1 MSKKILVINASPN
14 RNGNTAHFVQ
24 TLLAG
29 RDYETLNLVDYHFGG
44 LGQVFAE
51 DDFEEIYQAM
61 VSADVLVFGS
71 PMYWHTFAGP
81 LKVLLDRIYVHE
93 GTDDLAGK
101 NLFFIIQG
109 TAPSPESI
117 ASTDFIISRFAQ
129 IYGLNYKGKA
139 NYLSEIKALQAKL

>member
-14 RNGNTAHFVQ
+14 KNGNTVHFVQ
-24 TLLAG
+24 KL
-29 RDYETLNLVDYHFGG
+29 LVDREYEMLHLVDFHYGS
-44 LGQVFAE
+44 LGQVFAA

-81 LKVLLDRIYVHE
+81 LKVLLDRIYAHE

-101 NLFFIIQG
+101 DLFFIIQG

-117 ASTDFIISRFAQ
+117 ASTDFIMSRFAQ

-139 NYLSEIKALQAKL
+139 NNLSEIKVLQAKL